1 MTTRKLTKRDHE
13 QFKAKMFPVKE
24 KQCAECSRRLTD
36 RNRKRMVI
44 FHDPAPG
51 MRAVTGYQLC
61 RQCAGFLQMKEMHR
75 LPNIIREIAEADF
88 LTVGQTV
95 GGVQ

>member
-1 MTTRKLTKRDHE
+1 MSHEHLRQQLITKLFPEK
-13 QFKAKMFPVKE
+13 KAE
-24 KQCAECSRRLTD
+24 CAECRRNLNK